1 LGKRLLLGNGVVKTF
16 VFLHFRN
23 PRGEAR
29 FAYDVA
35 KPTRKGA
42 AKLSGQQSVLP
53 YGPVD

>member
-1 LGKRLLLGNGVVKTF
+1 LGKILLLGNGVVKTF